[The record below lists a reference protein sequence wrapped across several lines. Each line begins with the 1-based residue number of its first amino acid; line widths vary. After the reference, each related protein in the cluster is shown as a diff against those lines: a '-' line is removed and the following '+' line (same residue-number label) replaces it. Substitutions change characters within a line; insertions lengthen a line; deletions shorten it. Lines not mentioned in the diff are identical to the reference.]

1 MPNLKSAKKRV
12 RQNEVR
18 HAANQQVR
26 TRVKHARRAVNE
38 ALSAGDAAQGDSA
51 VRAYHSILDKAAK
64 KGIITKNTA
73 IRRKANAS
81 NRLRGVE

>member
-38 ALSAGDAAQGDSA
+38 ALSAGDSQQGSSA

-64 KGIITKNTA
+64 KGVITRNTA

-81 NRLRGVE
+81 NRLRGIA